1 MPKIENLDLAKYKHL
16 CNTTKKALDE
26 IYNFLCK
33 LNVEKIYSYSFL
45 SLLYNNYM
53 YLNQFRDEIYINIL
67 NNTFGKDFMQKYNKF
82 LEVSNYN
89 NQYCELLQITNEKL
103 IQYLFSIIIF
113 DKYIIIRICGIE
125 IKLKNKSYQYKP
137 IVITLSNLL
146 QNIFS
151 IKIDDKYFVLKI
163 LFIKLSFRLK
173 LKN

>member
-1 MPKIENLDLAKYKHL
+1 MIKN
-16 CNTTKKALDE
+16 
-26 IYNFLCK
+26 
-33 LNVEKIYSYSFL
+33 
-45 SLLYNNYM
+45 
-53 YLNQFRDEIYINIL
+53 IYIESIKNFINNKDIL
-67 NNTFGKDFMQKYNKF
+67 
-82 LEVSNYN
+82 
-89 NQYCELLQITNEKL
+89 IEKSKS
-103 IQYLFSIIIF
+103 YLFSIIIF